1 MTIARARTAVC
12 IVLAGLVA
20 SAVSVA
26 RASAATPA
34 QRYPVGSAGMSLAVS
49 IAERYWDAD
58 PCGGDVALSWATVD
72 PSWVNARAYWSNP
85 IGVSGH
91 ADANFAC
98 SVVFNA
104 NAWLPWPRFCSVV
117 AHEVRPP
124 DRALP
129 QRRPERCDGGRHP
142 HHTAG
147 LRGRRRSG
155 GHGPSSQPDGH
166 RFPARP
172 DARRE
177 PGHSRTD
184 KQDAALIR
192 TSDRAARALLRAYAT
207 FRDALKLAIVSRRPS
222 RSATAASKPISSRA
236 RLTSRNRVG
245 WPSGRELSHTV
256 SPS

>member
-117 AHEVRPP
+117 AHEY
-124 DRALP
+124 
-129 QRRPERCDGGRHP
+129 
-142 HHTAG
+142 
-147 LRGRRRSG
+147 
-155 GHGPSSQPDGH
+155 GHLT
-166 RFPARP
+166 
-172 DARRE
+172 
-177 PGHSRTD
+177 GHSHSD
-184 KQDAALIR
+184 DPSDVMAGVIR
-192 TSDRAARALLRAYAT
+192 TTLPACAAVADPAAMGRARSRMGT
-207 FRDALKLAIVSRRPS
+207 GSRRAP
-222 RSATAASKPISSRA
+222 TRA
-236 RLTSRNRVG
+236 GNPVTRGSTNRT
-245 WPSGRELSHTV
+245 RR
-256 SPS
+256 